1 MSKSYADI
9 IKQIEDLKAEA
20 ERIKNAEIDGV
31 VARIKE
37 AITAYGL
44 SASDLGLRGK
54 PGPKPGGRR
63 GGKPGPKPGAKSGR
77 KPGRPA
83 GSGNKPGPKP
93 GVAKS
98 DTPFAK
104 PKGTAKF
111 RDADGNVWV
120 GRGPRPQWLRDALAR
135 GRSLQDFAV

>member
-1 MSKSYADI
+1 MNKSYADI
-9 IKQIEDLKAEA
+9 IKQIDELKAEA
-20 ERIKNAEIDGV
+20 ERMKNAEIDGV

-37 AITAYGL
+37 AIMAYGL

-54 PGPKPGGRR
+54 PGPKPGGKR
-63 GGKPGPKPGAKSGR
+63 GGKPGPKPGR
-77 KPGRPA
+77 KPGRPV
-83 GSGNKPGPKP
+83 GSGKKPGPQP
-93 GVAKS
+93 SAAKT

-104 PKGTAKF
+104 PKGVAKF

-135 GRSLQDFAV
+135 GKTLQDFAV